1 MSGEY
6 NNEFYDDLEG
16 TQIPSANV
24 IVPLLYNILS
34 PDSVV
39 DVGCGRGFWLE
50 EFAKR
55 GVQRVFGVDGPWVP
69 QDKLA
74 ISHENFKV
82 CDLSK
87 DLSLPESFDLAINL
101 EVAEH
106 LPEERAV
113 SFVRDI
119 CQLAPTVF
127 LGAAI
132 PGQGGVNH
140 YNEQWPAYWAKLFE
154 ENGYTAFD
162 IIRPQ
167 VWQNRDVTW
176 WYKQNAV
183 VYVRNTHL
191 DKLKGLKEYQP
202 VKSSDLA
209 DLIHPDLFRQ
219 KLKEAQP
226 GFGRWI
232 RGGKKALCR
241 SLKR

>member
-24 IVPLLYNILS
+24 IVPLLYNILKPS
-34 PDSVV
+34 SVV
-39 DVGCGRGFWLE
+39 DVGCGRGFWLK
-50 EFAKR
+50 EFAKL

-69 QDKLA
+69 QNKLA
-74 ISHENFKV
+74 IPQENFKV

-87 DLSLPESFDLAINL
+87 ELNLPENFDLAINL

-119 CQLAPTVF
+119 CQIAPAVF

-154 ENGYTAFD
+154 DNGYTAFD
-162 IIRPQ
+162 IIRPK
-167 VWQNRDVTW
+167 VWKNSDVTW

-183 VYVRNTHL
+183 VYVKNTYL
-191 DKLKGLKEYQP
+191 DKLEGLKNYTP

-219 KLKEAQP
+219 KLKEARP

-241 SLKR
+241 SLTR